1 MKSIQLPDDIYK
13 QAAELAERDQV
24 SVDKLV
30 AALVHEHASEWE
42 RLRARTA
49 RGSVD
54 KLKAVLAKVSD
65 SQPEQFDRIS

>member
-1 MKSIQLPDDIYK
+1 MKSVQLPDDLYK

-30 AALVHEHASEWE
+30 AALVHEHACEWE
-42 RLRARTA
+42 RLRSRAA

-65 SQPEQFDRIS
+65 AQPEPFDRLS

>member
-1 MKSIQLPDDIYK
+1 MKSVQLPDDLYK
-13 QAAELAERDQV
+13 QAAELAERDHV

-30 AALVHEHASEWE
+30 AALVREHACEWE
-42 RLRARTA
+42 RLRTRAA

-65 SQPEQFDRIS
+65 AQPEPFDQLS